1 MDSIAGSITERFT
14 RFHGQGMNYVAG
26 LLLLVSENEVPI
38 NMCFRCTKNGV
49 FFLAAIGNTIDDDVG
64 PVIF

>member
-1 MDSIAGSITERFT
+1 MDSMAGSFTERFT

-38 NMCFRCTKNGV
+38 NMCFRCTKKWS
-49 FFLAAIGNTIDDDVG
+49 FYFAIGNPNDDDVG